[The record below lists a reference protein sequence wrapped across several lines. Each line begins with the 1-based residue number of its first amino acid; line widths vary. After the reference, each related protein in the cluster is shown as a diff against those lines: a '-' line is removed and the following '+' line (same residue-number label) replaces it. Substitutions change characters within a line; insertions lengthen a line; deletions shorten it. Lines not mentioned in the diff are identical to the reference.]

1 VEPLAAIDGW
11 DVPTAA
17 VAALTAEGGVVATR
31 GPTDQ
36 RFAIASVTKLLV
48 AYACLIAV
56 EEGTLEL
63 DLPAGPEGST
73 VRHLLSHASGL
84 PFEGVEP
91 IAPPGRRRT
100 YSNTG
105 FEVLGRVLAER
116 SGLPVGEYLN
126 EAVLA
131 PLHMSSTDVMGG
143 ASNGSPAKD
152 GWSTVVDLASF
163 AVELLHPTLVA
174 PETFEAATSVAFP
187 GLAGILPGL
196 GRYDPCDWGLGFE
209 LRDGKVPHWTGTRCA
224 PETFGHF
231 GGAGTFVWVD
241 PTVGVGLV
249 CLTDRE
255 FGPWA
260 LEAWPLLS
268 DAVLADRGDRNFP

>member
-1 VEPLAAIDGW
+1 VEALEAIDGW
-11 DVPTAA
+11 DVPSVAAA
-17 VAALTAEGGVVATR
+17 VVTAEQGVVAAR

-36 RFAIASVTKLLV
+36 RFAIASVTKPLV
-48 AYACLIAV
+48 AYACLVAV
-56 EEGTLEL
+56 EEGTLAL
-63 DLPAGPEGST
+63 DLAAGPEGAT

-84 PFEGVEP
+84 PFEGEEP

-105 FEVLGRVLAER
+105 FDVLGALLAER
-116 SGLPVGEYLN
+116 AGLPVGVYLG

-131 PLHMSSTDVMGG
+131 PLGMTSTDLT
-143 ASNGSPAKD
+143 GSAAKD
-152 GWSTVVDLASF
+152 GWSTVHDLAAF
-163 AVELLHPTLVA
+163 AAELLHPTLVA
-174 PETFEAATSVAFP
+174 EETLAAATTVAFP
-187 GLAGILPGL
+187 GLAGIVPGL

-209 LRDGKVPHWTGTRCA
+209 LRDGKQPHWTGTTCS

-231 GGAGTFVWVD
+231 GGAGTFLWVD
-241 PTVGVGLV
+241 PRAGVALV

-260 LEAWPLLS
+260 LEVWPKLS
-268 DAVLADRGDRNFP
+268 DAVLADRGHPHVP